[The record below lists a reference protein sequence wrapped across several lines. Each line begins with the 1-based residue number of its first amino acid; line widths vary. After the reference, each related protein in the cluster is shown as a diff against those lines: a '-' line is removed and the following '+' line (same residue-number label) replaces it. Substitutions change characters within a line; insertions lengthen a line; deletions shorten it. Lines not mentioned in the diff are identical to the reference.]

1 MTDLIDLAYGTS
13 TAVVSPVG
21 ASLRDYTVAGRP
33 VVVETGTSDGAV
45 LAPWP
50 NRIADGRY
58 EFDGTVHQLP
68 ITEPAR
74 NTALHGLVIDVE
86 WDVVEAT
93 ETSVTLTTQ
102 LSPSPGYPFRF
113 LLTVR
118 YDLGEEGLR
127 VHARAENIG
136 TQAAP
141 FGFGFHP
148 WFHPGGEYVDA
159 AQLVIPAG
167 TWLVPDE
174 RLIPVESRP
183 FDDGSEVPLD
193 HEAEM
198 SDCLTCKDFRA
209 LRSVDGTQLD
219 DAFGQP
225 RRDPDGRSRARLRGA
240 DGRETVIDIDSGFRN
255 WQVYTGDELD
265 DGLSRRALAIE
276 PMTCPPN
283 AFATGEDVDVVEPGG
298 TLAVEW
304 GIRLV

>member
-1 MTDLIDLAYGTS
+1 MTDLIDLTYETS
-13 TAVVSPVG
+13 SAVVSPVG
-21 ASLRDYTVAGRP
+21 ASLRGFTVAGRP

-58 EFDGTVHQLP
+58 EFAGTVHQLP

-93 ETSVTLTTQ
+93 ETSVTLQTR
-102 LSPSPGYPFRF
+102 LDPSPGYPFRF
-113 LLTVR
+113 DLTVR

-127 VHARAENIG
+127 VHASARNTG
-136 TQAAP
+136 TEVAP

-148 WFHPGGEYVDA
+148 WFHPGAESVDA

-174 RLIPVESRP
+174 RLIPVGSRP
-183 FDDGSEVPLD
+183 FDDGSEVPRD
-193 HEAEM
+193 HDAEM
-198 SDCLTCKDFRA
+198 SECLSCKDFRA
-209 LRSVDGTQLD
+209 LRSVGGTKLD

-225 RRDPDGRSRARLRGA
+225 RRDADGRSRARLKGA

-255 WQVYTGDELD
+255 WQVYTGDELGA
-265 DGLSRRALAIE
+265 GLSRRALAIE

-283 AFATGEDVDVVEPGG
+283 AFATGDDVDVVEPGG
-298 TLAVEW
+298 TLTVEW
-304 GIRLV
+304 GIRLL